1 MTSAAEQKI
10 VWLDANKKRC
20 TVDGIV
26 YIKSRAKPK
35 VKVDR
40 KQYMIHYRKNKKNQ
54 LRVLQNQ
61 VRAMSNLHEYDSN
74 S

>member
-1 MTSAAEQKI
+1 M
-10 VWLDANKKRC
+10 WLDANKKRC

-40 KQYMIHYRKNKKNQ
+40 KAYMLLYRKNKKNQ

-61 VRAMSNLHEYDSN
+61 VRALENLHVYDSN